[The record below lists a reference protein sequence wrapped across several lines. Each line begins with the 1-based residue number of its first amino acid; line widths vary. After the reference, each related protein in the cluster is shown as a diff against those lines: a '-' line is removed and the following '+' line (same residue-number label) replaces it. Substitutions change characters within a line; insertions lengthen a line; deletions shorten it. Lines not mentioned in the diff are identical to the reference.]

1 LLSPYRILDLCDERG
16 AMAGRILADL
26 GAEVIR
32 IEPAGGDP
40 LRRRGTQVE
49 NAAVGEGGLAWLAA
63 QAGKRGIVLDLA
75 GDAGDRATFRALAAG
90 ADAVIET
97 FRPGELAALGLDHAS
112 VIAGLPASHP
122 GLVWCSITPFGQ
134 SGPYAA
140 YAGHDLVCVAMGGN
154 ASMTGDPDRPPL
166 RCSLPTAYMH
176 GGPEAV
182 VGVLLGL
189 FGRGDL
195 GRGQHVDVSL
205 QETQLATLIS
215 AAGQVASGGPL
226 RERAGFRTGRTREIW
241 RCRDGF
247 VSYGLRGGPA
257 RAGSLRATVEYMAE
271 SGLAP
276 DWLRAI
282 DWADYSPFSLE
293 DAALAR
299 LEAAFASF
307 FETRTM
313 RELYEES
320 LARRILLAPCND
332 AREIL
337 AQAQLRARG
346 FFARVAPPAAD
357 PSAGAVVAN
366 DGRAGVELPGAFARA
381 SASTIGVR
389 GPAPRLDQHGAR
401 LRDEL
406 MRAPR
411 RAAEPRRAAT
421 SRLRTH
427 AGPRGVLEG
436 LRVLEFGSGAAG
448 PVATRYLAEQGAT
461 VIRVESAKRPDF
473 LRLLHVTSE
482 NRGEP
487 EILERAPMF
496 VLLNPDKQSLAL
508 DLKTEEGVALA
519 LRLVDEWADVVAE
532 NFAPGVMEGFGLGA
546 EDLLARRPD
555 LVMVSGCLFGQT
567 GPQRRYPGFGGQGAA
582 IAGFNHMTGWPD
594 REALGPY
601 ATITDSLS
609 PRFVC
614 ATLLAALLHL
624 RRTGE
629 GQSIDV
635 SQIETGVYALSEMV
649 ARHSATGEV
658 MIRNGNRSD
667 DQAPHGIYPC
677 RDADASGPAQE
688 RWIAIAVQSDEAWM
702 RLVEAMDRPGW
713 AMDPRL
719 ATTAGRLVAVDAIET
734 ALSAWTRG
742 QNAESLMD
750 VLQRVGVEAGVVRD
764 LAELA
769 RDPQLA
775 VRGHF
780 VRCTHPVLG
789 KLAFERSGFRLSET
803 PGGIER
809 AGPRLGEH
817 THAILGDLLGMS
829 EVEIADLRAR
839 GITT

>member
-1 LLSPYRILDLCDERG
+1 
-16 AMAGRILADL
+16 MAGRILADL

-40 LRRRGTQVE
+40 LRRRGPQLAH
-49 NAAVGEGGLAWLAA
+49 AAEGEGGLAWLVA
-63 QAGKRGIVLDLA
+63 QAGKRALVLDLA
-75 GDAGDRATFRALAAG
+75 GDADDRATFRALAAG
-90 ADAVIET
+90 ADAVIES

-112 VIAGLPASHP
+112 VVAGLPDAHP

-134 SGPYAA
+134 SGPYAG

-154 ASMTGDPDRPPL
+154 AAMTGDPDRPPL

-182 VGVLLGL
+182 IGVLLGL

-215 AAGQVASGGPL
+215 GAAQVASGGPL
-226 RERAGFRTGRTREIW
+226 RGRAGFRTGRTREIW

-257 RAGSLRATVEYMAE
+257 RSGSLRATVEYMAE
-271 SGLAP
+271 SGFAP

-282 DWADYSPFSLE
+282 DWADYSPQSLDDE
-293 DAALAR
+293 ALER
-299 LEAAFASF
+299 LEAAFAKF

-313 RELYEES
+313 RELYEQS

-346 FFARVAPPAAD
+346 FFARVALP
-357 PSAGAVVAN
+357 GTGV
-366 DGRAGVELPGAFARA
+366 GAGVELPGAFARA
-381 SASTIGVR
+381 SASLIGVR
-389 GPAPRLDQHGAR
+389 GPAPTLDQDGAT
-401 LRDEL
+401 LRQEL
-406 MRAPR
+406 LRAPR
-411 RAAEPRRAAT
+411 RAAEPRRAST
-421 SRLRTH
+421 LRLCAR

-482 NRGEP
+482 NRHEP

-546 EDLLARRPD
+546 ESLLARRPD

-629 GQSIDV
+629 GQAIDV
-635 SQIETGVYALSEMV
+635 SQIETGVYALSEMI

-658 MIRNGNRSD
+658 MIRHGNRSED
-667 DQAPHGIYPC
+667 HAPHGIYPC
-677 RDADASGPAQE
+677 RDADASGPGRE
-688 RWIAIAVQSDEAWM
+688 RWIAIAVQSD
-702 RLVEAMDRPGW
+702 
-713 AMDPRL
+713 
-719 ATTAGRLVAVDAIET
+719 
-734 ALSAWTRG
+734 SAWTRLVAAMG
-742 QNAESLMD
+742 RPAWALDPRWATTPGRLADVDALDAALGDWTRDHDAESLMQS
-750 VLQRVGVEAGVVRD
+750 LQRSGLEAGVVRD
-764 LAELA
+764 FAQLA

-775 VRGHF
+775 ARGHF
-780 VRCTHPVLG
+780 VRCPHAVLG
-789 KLAFERSGFRLSET
+789 ELAFERSGFRLSET
-803 PGGIER
+803 PGGIAR

-817 THAILGDLLGMS
+817 THAILAGLLGLS
-829 EVEIADLRAR
+829 EAEIADLHAR
-839 GITT
+839 GVTT